1 LIFEAKLYKKGLNLR
16 EDYMSDSEEARAS
29 IQKPKGL
36 YEATAQAYPKYF
48 EHFYVLGSQQ
58 VPLSDLIS
66 TADNSYPNV
75 ATYKKVNIF
84 SHAGT
89 NTAGDPI

>member
-1 LIFEAKLYKKGLNLR
+1 
-16 EDYMSDSEEARAS
+16 MSDSEEARAS

-36 YEATAQAYPKYF
+36 YEATAQIYPKYF

-58 VPLSDLIS
+58 IPLNGLIS
-66 TADNSYPNV
+66 TANNSYPNV

-84 SHAGT
+84 SHAG
-89 NTAGDPI
+89 NTSTGAPIWQQLYLPVYDSDFSKDS